1 MNNASPKI
9 ITIAVLLLLII
20 NTSLVVFLV
29 VGRKEKNGGT
39 TRNRQDNFELMA
51 KELNLQEAQ
60 KAQHKLLRE
69 EHFNNVK
76 PYYDSIRVAKMALYA
91 RVPDSTVTN
100 EDFVNYDAK
109 VINWQSKINKLTFE
123 HFRKVRSM
131 LQPDQQP
138 QFDSFV
144 QKMVL
149 RNRRDSSRKQ

>member
-1 MNNASPKI
+1 MSNASPKTL
-9 ITIAVLLLLII
+9 TIAVLSLLII
-20 NTSLVVFLV
+20 NTGLVVFLV
-29 VGRKEKNGGT
+29 MGRKEKNSQPPHS
-39 TRNRQDNFELMA
+39 RQDNFELMA
-51 KELNLQEAQ
+51 KELNLQEEQ

-69 EHFNNVK
+69 EHFKNVK

-123 HFRKVRSM
+123 HFRKVRSL

-138 QFDSFV
+138 QFDNFV
-144 QKMVL
+144 QKMMQ